1 MDMRRALNKRTIIVI
16 VVILAVLLVAGGI
29 LVWRAASDTPE
40 SIVDPNAK
48 SDELQDITY
57 DTASTYKDSGSYAKG
72 TINVSGVALDGTSF
86 ESLEIADGVGEG
98 EVYLDNVSVTE
109 ELLVRGGGE
118 NSVYLDIASDGTKK
132 TLDETN
138 PGCSIPTVRVEKQN
152 THLVLG
158 SQNIGELIMYSTNH
172 VEIYGHVDKI
182 TVLSAQPKDHEY
194 TSGIFVAEGA
204 SVGEIALQE
213 QTGVYGAEGTVGTV
227 TAAVEGLDVT
237 VYPLPGTEVVP
248 EETDGTDAEE
258 TDDDANDRSSTSTR
272 RPSQSQ
278 NQNTGGGTRTDQTR
292 TDQTQ
297 TDQTQTDQ
305 TQTTPPITEE
315 TPPQENPVPG
325 SDTDSDTDTDPDSED
340 DTWFE
345 IGDPATNDQTNP
357 QVGSSE

>member
-1 MDMRRALNKRTIIVI
+1 MDEA
-16 VVILAVLLVAGGI
+16 
-29 LVWRAASDTPE
+29 
-40 SIVDPNAK
+40 
-48 SDELQDITY
+48 
-57 DTASTYKDSGSYAKG
+57 
-72 TINVSGVALDGTSF
+72 
-86 ESLEIADGVGEG
+86 
-98 EVYLDNVSVTE
+98 
-109 ELLVRGGGE
+109 
-118 NSVYLDIASDGTKK
+118 
-132 TLDETN
+132 N

-158 SQNIGELIMYSTNH
+158 SQNIGDLVVYSTNH

-182 TVLSAQPKDHEY
+182 TVLPAQPKDHEY

-325 SDTDSDTDTDPDSED
+325 SDTDSDSED

>member
-72 TINVSGVALDGTSF
+72 TIAVSGVALDGTSF

-132 TLDETN
+132 TLDKTN

-172 VEIYGHVDKI
+172 VEIYGPVC
-182 TVLSAQPKDHEY
+182 SAKG
-194 TSGIFVAEGA
+194 SR
-204 SVGEIALQE
+204 
-213 QTGVYGAEGTVGTV
+213 VYQR
-227 TAAVEGLDVT
+227 DF
-237 VYPLPGTEVVP
+237 
-248 EETDGTDAEE
+248 
-258 TDDDANDRSSTSTR
+258 R
-272 RPSQSQ
+272 
-278 NQNTGGGTRTDQTR
+278 GGGSFRGGDCASGADR
-292 TDQTQ
+292 YLRRGRYGWHGNRRDGRSGC
-297 TDQTQTDQ
+297 DSVSAAG
-305 TQTTPPITEE
+305 
-315 TPPQENPVPG
+315 NGGCPG
-325 SDTDSDTDTDPDSED
+325 
-340 DTWFE
+340 
-345 IGDPATNDQTNP
+345 GDR
-357 QVGSSE
+357 

>member
-158 SQNIGELIMYSTNH
+158 SQNIGELVVYSTNH

-182 TVLSAQPKDHEY
+182 TVLPAQPKDHEY

-325 SDTDSDTDTDPDSED
+325 SDTDSDSED

>member
-132 TLDETN
+132 TLDATN

-213 QTGVYGAEGTVGTV
+213 QTGIYGAEGTVGTV
-227 TAAVEGLDVT
+227 TAATEGLDVT
-237 VYPLPGTEVVP
+237 VYPLPAETGVIP
-248 EETDGTDAEE
+248 EETDETDAEDE
-258 TDDDANDRSSTSTR
+258 GDTDDGSSTSTR

-278 NQNTGGGTRTDQTR
+278 STGGGT
-292 TDQTQ
+292 TQ
-297 TDQTQTDQ
+297 TAPPSTNEG
-305 TQTTPPITEE
+305 TTSIAPSEPPINEDDTEGVP
-315 TPPQENPVPG
+315 TQENPLQDPN
-325 SDTDSDTDTDPDSED
+325 TDQDSED
-340 DTWFE
+340 NVRFE
-345 IGDPATNDQTNP
+345 IDDPITNDPINP